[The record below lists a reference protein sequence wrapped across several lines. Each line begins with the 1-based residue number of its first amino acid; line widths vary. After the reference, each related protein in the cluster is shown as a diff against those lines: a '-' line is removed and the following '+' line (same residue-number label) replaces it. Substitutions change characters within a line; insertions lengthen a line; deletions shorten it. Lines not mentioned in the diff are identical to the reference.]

1 MRAVPATLPPCR
13 VYPDDVEEAVV
24 NLLDNAIKYT
34 PDGGSVTLSA
44 AHDGGR
50 MLIHIADTGPGIP
63 AADLPHIFD
72 RFYRV
77 DKVRSRSKGAAA
89 GEGSSTGSGAGL
101 GLAIARQLVE
111 HNDGHIRVE
120 SVPGQGTTFVLSF
133 PAVA

>member
-1 MRAVPATLPPCR
+1 
-13 VYPDDVEEAVV
+13 
-24 NLLDNAIKYT
+24 
-34 PDGGSVTLSA
+34 
-44 AHDGGR
+44 
-50 MLIHIADTGPGIP
+50 TGPGIP

-89 GEGSSTGSGAGL
+89 GEGSSMGSGAGL

-111 HNDGHIRVE
+111 HNDGQIRVE
-120 SVPGQGTTFVLSF
+120 SAPGQGTTFVLSF